1 MVTNWDTPLVV
12 MACAVLLPGSI
23 DRSLVTPC
31 RFSGP
36 MGGGGGS
43 ATPGPSNSMHISL
56 PLVVKLLANLRFT
69 VV

>member
-1 MVTNWDTPLVV
+1 MVINWVAV
-12 MACAVLLPGSI
+12 MVCAVMMLFFPGSI
-23 DRSLVTPC
+23 DRNLVTPC
-31 RFSGP
+31 RSSGP
-36 MGGGGGS
+36 MGGGGDA